1 MLCSAVHAIVIY
13 APLRA
18 KHVAKIRGVWR
29 GSLACF
35 SKISSPPEKSK
46 GYYSE
51 NYDYERNRE
60 WQQSRNDKC
69 YPKVDAN
76 PHQRFKY
83 KPFCVVVHLPKST
96 PYIGGY

>member
-1 MLCSAVHAIVIY
+1 MFCSAVQAIVIY

-18 KHVAKIRGVWR
+18 KHVAKIRGTGR

-51 NYDYERNRE
+51 NYDNE
-60 WQQSRNDKC
+60 
-69 YPKVDAN
+69 
-76 PHQRFKY
+76 
-83 KPFCVVVHLPKST
+83 
-96 PYIGGY
+96 

>member
-1 MLCSAVHAIVIY
+1 MSCSAVHAIVIY

-18 KHVAKIRGVWR
+18 KHVTEVRGTCR
-29 GSLACF
+29 GSLVCF
-35 SKISSPPEKSK
+35 SKRSSPSEKSK
-46 GYYSE
+46 AYYSE

-76 PHQRFKY
+76 PNQCFNH
-83 KPFCVVVHLPKST
+83 KPFCVVIHFFKST
-96 PYIGGY
+96 PYNGGY